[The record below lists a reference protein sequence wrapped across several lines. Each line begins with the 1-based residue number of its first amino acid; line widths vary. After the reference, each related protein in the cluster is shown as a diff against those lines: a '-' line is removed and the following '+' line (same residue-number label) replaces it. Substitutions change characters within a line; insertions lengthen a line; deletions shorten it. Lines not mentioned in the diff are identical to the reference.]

1 MELLKEQGLERP
13 GEKNKQTNKQKDTH
27 LSLETSS
34 ETQKVS
40 QLQEDEKE
48 SLEKCLFLIFFNNC
62 WAVGLS
68 QKAHPSHAN
77 SSEQL
82 QVQCISRR

>member
-40 QLQEDEKE
+40 
-48 SLEKCLFLIFFNNC
+48 
-62 WAVGLS
+62 
-68 QKAHPSHAN
+68 
-77 SSEQL
+77 
-82 QVQCISRR
+82 